1 MRLSRILCAAFVLIL
16 CSVSSAQAAPKKPT
30 VASELDRLVAAGTVA
45 PEVAGTYRATYD
57 DAKTR
62 RKKLTG
68 ARYLELGGVIRDL
81 DDMAARD
88 QFTPSRLPS
97 LFLTLQRN
105 VQFWTTAP
113 LPASGYRT
121 SFAGSQ
127 LVYQFYPG
135 HGMQIQWLGTFGKL
149 NGYWSGGSRYDVRA
163 GALLDEIKALAAER
177 AGGLAWEY
185 LFPFDGQKP
194 PWVSS
199 LAQGT
204 GLQAMARSATRLHRQ
219 ADTFPTAL
227 AGLKIF
233 QTRPPAGVRVN
244 QAGGAHY
251 LQYSGLPK
259 LKILNGFI
267 QSLVGLYDFAN
278 LTGDATAQ
286 SLFEDGNRVARDEV
300 PTFDTGAWSLYSR
313 GSSKHE
319 SDLGYHKLLRDF
331 LVSLCTRTKA
341 EPYCSAGRHFTAYLT
356 TPPVLRYL
364 PTTLKATRTGKLRFK
379 LSKVSRVALTLKR
392 GRRVVATLAPGVL
405 GYGTKT
411 IYWKAP
417 RKTGKYT
424 VTVTATDLA
433 GNPSST
439 AGEVTVKKRG

>member
-16 CSVSSAQAAPKKPT
+16 CSVSPAGAAKKPT

-45 PEVAGTYRATYD
+45 PEVAGAYRATYD

-113 LPASGYRT
+113 LPAPGFRT
-121 SFAGSQ
+121 SFAGSE

-135 HGMQIQWLGTFGKL
+135 HGVQIQWLGTFGKL
-149 NGYWSGGSRYDVRA
+149 NGYWSGGSRYDARA
-163 GALLDEIKALAAER
+163 SALLDEIKLFASER

-204 GLQAMARSATRLHRQ
+204 GLQAMARSATRLQRQ
-219 ADTFPTAL
+219 ADVFPIAL

-233 QTRPPAGVRVN
+233 QTAPPAGVRVPD
-244 QAGGAHY
+244 GSGAHY
-251 LQYSGLPK
+251 LQYSGLPN

-267 QSLVGLYDFAN
+267 QSLVGLYDFAA
-278 LTGDATAQ
+278 LTGDPTAK
-286 SLFEDGNRVARDEV
+286 SLFDAGDIAGREETPA
-300 PTFDTGAWSLYSR
+300 FDTGAWSLYSR
-313 GSSKHE
+313 GTQTTE
-319 SDLGYHKLLRDF
+319 SDLSYHTLLRDF
-331 LVSLCTRTKA
+331 LVQLCKRTTGV
-341 EPYCSAGRHFTAYLT
+341 EYCGAAQHFTSYLT
-356 TPPVLRYL
+356 TPPAIQPI
-364 PTTLKATRTGKLRFK
+364 PTTLRAKHLGKLKFK
-379 LSKVSRVALTLKR
+379 LSKISRVGIRISKDGKL
-392 GRRVVATLAPGVL
+392 VATLNPGTL

-411 IYWKAP
+411 LTWTAP
-417 RKTGKYT
+417 KHSGSYD
-424 VTVTATDLA
+424 VAITATDL
-433 GNPSST
+433 PWHTTTT
-439 AGEVTVKKRG
+439 AGRVTVKRPG

>member
-16 CSVSSAQAAPKKPT
+16 CSASPVAAAPKKPT

-45 PEVAGTYRATYD
+45 PEVAGAYRAVYD
-57 DAKTR
+57 DAR
-62 RKKLTG
+62 LRNKKLTG
-68 ARYLELGGVIRDL
+68 ARSLNLGGVIKDL
-81 DDMAARD
+81 DDMAARS
-88 QFTPSRLPS
+88 QLTPSRLPS

-113 LPASGYRT
+113 LPAPGYRT
-121 SFAGSQ
+121 SFTGSE

-135 HGMQIQWLGTFGKL
+135 HGVQIQWLGTFGKL
-149 NGYWSGGSRYDVRA
+149 NGYWSGGARYDTRA

-185 LFPFDGQKP
+185 LFPFDGQRP

-204 GLQAMARSATRLHRQ
+204 GLQAMARSATRLNRQ

-233 QTRPPAGVRVN
+233 QTRPPAGVRVS
-244 QAGGAHY
+244 QADGAHY
-251 LQYSGLPK
+251 LQYSGLPR

-278 LTGDATAQ
+278 LTGDPTAR
-286 SLFEDGNRVARDEV
+286 SLFEDGDRAARAEV
-300 PTFDTGAWSLYSR
+300 PTFDTSAWSLYSR
-313 GSSKHE
+313 GSATHE

-331 LVSLCTRTKA
+331 LVSLCTRTKT
-341 EPYCSAGRHFTAYLT
+341 EPYCATAQHFTAYLT
-356 TPPVLRYL
+356 TPPALAYVK
-364 PTTLKATRTGKLRFK
+364 TTLKATKTGKLKFK
-379 LSKVSRVALTLKR
+379 LSKVARVALTIKR
-392 GRRVVATLAPGVL
+392 GDSVVATLAPGVL

-411 IYWKAP
+411 IFWRAP
-417 RKTGKYT
+417 KKT
-424 VTVTATDLA
+424 
-433 GNPSST
+433 
-439 AGEVTVKKRG
+439 